1 MKVTDRFR
9 KMCVSN
15 PWLQK
20 MWKKADGDWYYHPEQ
35 RILIQPDKGDPMR
48 DYLEEIDEGVS
59 LVHPGDGDCGYDS
72 RRVDEIAKRMYWIPN
87 LNQLMELAEAELGKD
102 GYSLRRDINTMYW
115 AEQMHYLNSPEPC
128 DKEKYWLD
136 LDDNEIVLAY
146 LMWMKDRHIY
156 DFKKEIWCEG

>member
-1 MKVTDRFR
+1 MKITNRFR

-20 MWKKADGDWYYHPEQ
+20 MWRKADGDWYYHPEQ
-35 RILIQPDKGDPMR
+35 RVVIESDT
-48 DYLEEIDEGVS
+48 DYTVHIPEGISIIHPDEGRY
-59 LVHPGDGDCGYDS
+59 GRCNY
-72 RRVDEIAKRMYWIPN
+72 RIDEIAERMFWIPN
-87 LNQLMELAEAELGKD
+87 LNQLMKLAEAELGKD

-136 LDDNEIVLAY
+136 LDDDEIVLAY